1 MSLLH
6 QDERMTT
13 VATTVNLLQLFGEH
27 TRVRLMA
34 LLAEQELTVAELT
47 DITQLA
53 QSRVSTHLGKLREAG
68 ILRDRKAG
76 ASTYYSL
83 NDGAMPAEARRLWS
97 LVGGDV
103 KDAVLDADAKRS
115 ARALERRQRDTTWP
129 DTVAGEMER
138 HYSPGRT
145 WEALARGLLALM
157 RTGDVLDVGS
167 GDGTVAQLL
176 APRARSVTCVDQS
189 ARMIEAARA
198 RLSRVKNATCVLADA
213 RALPFPDASF
223 DQALLFNVL
232 LHAPDPAAVV
242 REAARVLRPGGDVAI
257 ITLDAHE
264 HEGVTAPYGH
274 LHAGFSAASV
284 RKMLQKAGLA
294 PLAVDV
300 TCREKRLPYFDVIT
314 ASAHK
319 PRATRDA
326 T

>member
-1 MSLLH
+1 
-6 QDERMTT
+6 MTT

-34 LLAEQELTVAELT
+34 LLAQQELTVAELT

-68 ILRDRKAG
+68 VLRDRKAG

-83 NDGAMPAEARRLWS
+83 NDGAMPLEARKLWS
-97 LVGGDV
+97 LVVGDV

-115 ARALERRQRDTTWP
+115 ARALERRQRDTAWP

-157 RTGDVLDVGS
+157 RTGDVLDVGC

-176 APRARSVTCVDQS
+176 APRATSVTCVDQS
-189 ARMIEAARA
+189 ERMIEAART
-198 RLSRVKNATCVLADA
+198 RLSRVKNATCVLADG

-232 LHAPDPAAVV
+232 LYAPDPAAVV
-242 REAARVLRPGGDVAI
+242 REAARVLRPGGDAAI

-264 HEGVTAPYGH
+264 HADVTAPYGH
-274 LHAGFSAASV
+274 LHAGFSPASV

-294 PLAVDV
+294 HPSVDV
-300 TCREKRLPYFDVIT
+300 TCREKRLPYFNVIT
-314 ASAHK
+314 ASAQK
-319 PRATRDA
+319 PRTTADVP
-326 T
+326 